1 MILNIPLIKV
11 RLFYRASAAIKF
23 PVYTGSIFRG
33 AFGIKLR
40 EPFCQTMDMKC
51 SGCSRID
58 SCAYAKVFEGAR
70 VFGSDSAEAVSVD
83 IPNPY
88 IIEPLKLGKHAFE
101 KGDIFSIDVILFGN
115 AVYEIQH
122 VVMAFINAG
131 YTGFTDALIRADLV
145 KVCQVENN
153 NLKLIFTRDSDE
165 NVQPPSFVYQLN
177 YEYGYQK
184 CRVVMQTPLKI
195 TFKKK
200 TVKPLELTPKLFLG
214 SIIRRI
220 RNLLANYIDEIKN
233 SDSAILNS
241 YRPDSVNF
249 RLYSGNAHLSA
260 IDTAINNSD
269 LNDDNL
275 TAHTTDSFEN
285 NSKNHIQQSC
295 QSDICSLVHD
305 TEDVGMQI
313 PDSQHEEEEQ
323 SYKDVMNRTRE
334 ELNKLPEW
342 AVPFFRDGIYDLE
355 NFYEQVTITHRDLRW
370 FDWERFSSRQNK
382 RIPLGGIMGNFILD
396 GNLEPFILF
405 LCLGELLH
413 AGKSSVL
420 GFGKYRLEWLK

>member
-70 VFGSDSAEAVSVD
+70 VFGSGSAEAVSVD

-101 KGDIFSIDVILFGN
+101 KGDIS
-115 AVYEIQH
+115 
-122 VVMAFINAG
+122 
-131 YTGFTDALIRADLV
+131 LIRADLV

-285 NSKNHIQQSC
+285 NSKNHTQESC